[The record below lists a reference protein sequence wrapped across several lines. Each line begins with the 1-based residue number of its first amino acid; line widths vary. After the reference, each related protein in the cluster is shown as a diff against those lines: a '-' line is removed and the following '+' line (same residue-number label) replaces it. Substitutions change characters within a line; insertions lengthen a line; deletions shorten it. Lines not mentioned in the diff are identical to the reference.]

1 MSTNSAVYS
10 EFVSSKRMTL
20 QSFTGEFL
28 TFLEKR
34 EERLLSWGFYNV
46 RWTAADIVTAF
57 SNEAPPT
64 LQHAWEDF
72 ALQGQTMRWLLQ
84 QMQQRNLLYLLPDTI
99 DSYRTRFAE
108 GVRLLV
114 NLRQM
119 FKQDDWATGPR
130 LVSDIKLHITPR
142 QYPRRDQSAAA
153 VWERLRSRC
162 PAPHVELMRQ
172 CFFALA
178 SQNGSS
184 LAFSGFQLRAF
195 EHILGRYGS
204 SGFSGSVISAGTGS
218 GKTKAFYL
226 PAFLRMASELNQ
238 QPFTKII
245 AIYPRNVL
253 LADQLREAIS
263 EAEKLRPVLTQAG
276 LRPIRFGALLG
287 DTPYQHYFTA
297 AQPAKY
303 HWKRRGNGAVIP
315 YLKSPVDGGRSD
327 LIWRDADRKA
337 QRTCLY
343 REGAAEP
350 DVASGILAL
359 TREEL
364 AASPPDV
371 LFLSLEMLNRE
382 MCNPQWEQ
390 TFGMRRGAERAP
402 RLLLLDEVHAHEGLT
417 GAQVAWVIRRWRH
430 WARISSLHVVGLSA
444 TLRDA
449 PQHVARVAGI
459 SPSQVQ
465 EFRPRPGLEGAGEM
479 EAEGAEYSLVVK
491 GDPAAGASLL
501 GTSIQTGMLLS
512 RVLTPRTLGASGA
525 GVEIRPEEFF
535 RKKVFGFSDNLDSVN
550 RWFSDMSDA
559 ESRLR
564 LASLRQPPAPG
575 TPEAIRRRR
584 FEEGQIWDLPRL
596 IGHNLA
602 NPLTVTR
609 CSSQDPGADANS
621 DLIIA
626 TSSLEVGFD
635 DPDVGIMLHH
645 KRPTSMSSF
654 IQRKGRAGRT
664 RGARPWTVV
673 VLSDYGADRWAFHS
687 AEQLFQP
694 EVDSLVLPT
703 LNPYVLR
710 VQLAQYL
717 IDWIS
722 RRLGGDISAFD
733 YLKGPANYAPKRVM
747 QDRARELL
755 HGLLDQGQTW
765 KEFERD
771 MLGFFRFSSGL
782 AEDAAR
788 DLLNNLLWHEPRP
801 LLMQVVPTLLRKL
814 EADWSYTY
822 PPTPAAKEDAGAGRP
837 LPQFIPNATFAE
849 LEVGEAVLGLEN
861 FRNREREPETLSIA
875 RLLFEACPGRV
886 SKRFATVP
894 GEPGYWHAYSK
905 DLKAGPNLA
914 SVAILFPR
922 HTFLE
927 AVGGVSVLQ
936 PDAASVVHRPIELN
950 DTSNAQWL
958 WQTVARVQGDGELLP
973 VREANPWRQ
982 VFSESR
988 AYLHSNAEWIEVL
1001 RYAEE
1006 NRFDMSRSKQSVSGS
1021 LRLQRDAAEGG
1032 VERQAVGFRIRA
1044 DGVRFGL
1051 SAEHL
1056 ASRPP
1061 LPVSVLNRF
1070 RADYFKHVLARSP
1083 ALSGVVNIFQ
1093 AEWLADMSLAM
1104 LAATASRQKLELLAA
1119 QQALAGIRP
1128 RAAARVLDIIFQ
1140 MRGVN
1145 AAGVEEEARLRGT
1158 LLDFWSNPVVRDEIV
1173 SLEQVLWAAPDEA
1186 FTAWVRQRYAASLA
1200 QALRAAMVSLAPQVS
1215 EDELVVDV
1223 LLRPDTGYDLTVTES
1238 SPGGLGQ
1245 IETIVREMQRQP
1257 RRFLDGLEFAL
1268 NYCARE
1274 QTATD
1279 LLAVVQAAAR
1289 EPGAAIAAAFEQVRG
1304 SAGFAALEEAKGQ
1317 LQSALQDRGFP
1328 ALRGLVVSVVNKL
1341 LRPGSAA
1348 QSDRLVFRLNRA
1360 WRRSCQTLDL
1370 AVPLRTFAYTYASHP
1385 KVGPILLQYFQ
1396 SIGGESA
1403 TAPQLFAQMQQ
1414 LLFESCAD
1422 SCPECLNQRGRFYE
1436 LGLPSRALARA
1447 WLGIEI
1453 QTVLLDTHPGDWQDR
1468 ARQVLRS
1475 EGRVRLVAGP
1485 TQKAALAQD
1494 LPRFFVEDIDLEFL
1508 REPVSVAQVE
1518 QAADRISVVLHIPN
1532 FING

>member
-1 MSTNSAVYS
+1 MPLQN
-10 EFVSSKRMTL
+10 FVS
-20 QSFTGEFL
+20 EFL

-34 EERLLSWGFYNV
+34 EERLISWGFYNV
-46 RWTAADIVTAF
+46 RWTAADIDAAF
-57 SNEAPPT
+57 PVEAPEA
-64 LQHAWEDF
+64 LRLAWDEF
-72 ALQGQTMRWLLQ
+72 ASQGRTIGSLIQ
-84 QMQQRNLLYLLPDTI
+84 QMRQRNLLYLVPDTSP
-99 DSYRTRFAE
+99 DAYRTRFAE
-108 GVRLLV
+108 GVRLLA

-119 FKQDDWATGPR
+119 FKSDDWATGPR

-142 QYPRRDQSAAA
+142 QFPRRDQSATA
-153 VWERLRSRC
+153 VWERLRPRC

-178 SQNGSS
+178 SRNGLP

-195 EHILGRYGS
+195 EHILDRYGS

-226 PAFLRMASELNQ
+226 PAFLRMAPELDQ

-263 EAEKLRPVLTQAG
+263 EAEKLRPVLAQVG

-287 DTPYQHYFTA
+287 DTPYRQWFDAPVPKYF
-297 AQPAKY
+297 
-303 HWKRRGNGAVIP
+303 HWERRGGGAVIP

-327 LIWRDADRKA
+327 LIWRDADRQA

-343 REGAAEP
+343 REGASEP

-390 TFGMRRGAERAP
+390 TFGMRRGAERSP
-402 RLLLLDEVHAHEGLT
+402 RLLLLDEIHAYEGLT
-417 GAQVAWVIRRWRH
+417 GAQVGWVIRRWRH

-459 SPSQVQ
+459 SASQVQ

-479 EAEGAEYSLVVK
+479 EAEGAEYNLAVK

-512 RVLTPRTLGASGA
+512 RLLTPRTLGPPGT
-525 GVEIRPEEFF
+525 GVEIQPEEFF

-564 LASLRQPPAPG
+564 LASLRQVPTPG

-584 FEEGQIWDLPRL
+584 YEEGQVWDLPRL
-596 IGHNLA
+596 IGHNLD

-717 IDWIS
+717 VDWIG
-722 RRLGGDISAFD
+722 RRLGGASSAFR
-733 YLKGPANYAPKRVM
+733 YLQGPTNYPPERAV

-755 HGLLDQGQTW
+755 RGLLDQGQTW

-771 MLGFFRFSSGL
+771 LFGFFRFASGL
-782 AEDAAR
+782 AEEAAR

-822 PPTPAAKEDAGAGRP
+822 PPAPAAKEDDGAGRP
-837 LPQFIPNATFAE
+837 LPQFIPKATFAE
-849 LEVGEAVLGLEN
+849 LEVGEAVLGLEA
-861 FRNREREPETLSIA
+861 FRNRGREPETMPIA

-886 SKRFATVP
+886 SKRFATVQ

-905 DLKAGPNLA
+905 DLKAGPNFT
-914 SVAILFPR
+914 SVAVLFPR

-927 AVGGVSVLQ
+927 AVGGISVLQ
-936 PDAASVVHRPIELN
+936 PDGASVVHRPQELN

-1006 NRFDMSRSKQSVSGS
+1006 NRFDMRRSKQSVSGS

-1044 DGVRFGL
+1044 DGVRFVL

-1070 RADYFKHVLARSP
+1070 RADYFKHAIAHSP
-1083 ALSGVVNIFQ
+1083 SLSGLVNSFQ

-1104 LAATASRQKLELLAA
+1104 LAATSSRQKLELPAA

-1128 RAAARVLDIIFQ
+1128 QAAARVLDVIFQ

-1158 LLDFWSNPVVRDEIV
+1158 LLDFWNNPAVRDEIV

-1223 LLRPDTGYDLTVTES
+1223 LLRPDAGYDLTVTES

-1279 LLAVVQAAAR
+1279 LFAVVQAAAR
-1289 EPGAAIAAAFEQVRG
+1289 EPGAAIGAAFEKVRG
-1304 SAGFAALEEAKGQ
+1304 SAGFAVLEEAKGH
-1317 LQSALQDRGFP
+1317 LQSALRDRGFP

-1348 QSDRLVFRLNRA
+1348 QSDRLIFRLNRA
-1360 WRRSCQTLDL
+1360 WRRNCQTLGI

-1385 KVGPILLQYFQ
+1385 KVGPILQQYFQ
-1396 SIGGESA
+1396 TIGGEPPTS
-1403 TAPQLFAQMQQ
+1403 PQLFAQMQQ

-1436 LGLPSRALARA
+1436 LGLPSRALARD
-1447 WLGIEI
+1447 WIGIEI
-1453 QTVLLDTHPGDWQDR
+1453 QTVSLDTHPDDWQDL

-1475 EGRVRLVAGP
+1475 DGRVRLVAGP
-1485 TQKAALAQD
+1485 AQKSALAQA
-1494 LPRFFVEDIDLEFL
+1494 LPRFFVEEIDLESL
-1508 REPVSVAQVE
+1508 RVPVSVARAE
-1518 QAADRISVVLHIPN
+1518 QAADRISVVLHIPD
-1532 FING
+1532 FVNG